1 MSLSFNF
8 EASKPGAGK
17 EIVVRINKKVDKRVN
32 NSEWIYKIRVDPNRS
47 RVLSYSNFFKGTQQH

>member
-8 EASKPGAGK
+8 EASKPLSGK

-32 NSEWIYKIRVDPNRS
+32 NFKWIYEMKS
-47 RVLSYSNFFKGTQQH
+47 